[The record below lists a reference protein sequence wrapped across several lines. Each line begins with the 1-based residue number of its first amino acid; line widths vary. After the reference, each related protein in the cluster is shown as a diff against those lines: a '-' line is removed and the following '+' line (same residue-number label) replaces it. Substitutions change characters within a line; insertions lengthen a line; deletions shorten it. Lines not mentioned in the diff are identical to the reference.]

1 MRKLIVANMVGG
13 RIVGRGTP
21 MFGAA
26 PSASLRL
33 LETRTWDGSDNVLLR
48 YAAQRES
55 D

>member
-1 MRKLIVANMVGG
+1 VRKLIVANMVGG

-21 MFGAA
+21 MFG
-26 PSASLRL
+26 ASLRL